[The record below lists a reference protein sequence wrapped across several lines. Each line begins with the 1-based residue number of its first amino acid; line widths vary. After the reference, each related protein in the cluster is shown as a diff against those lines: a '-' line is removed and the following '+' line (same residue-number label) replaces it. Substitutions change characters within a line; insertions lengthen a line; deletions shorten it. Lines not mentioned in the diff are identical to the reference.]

1 MNGIKEVQSTVLLY
15 NLQEGERAQTIRS
28 YLTRAGIRIIDVLP
42 AEYMQRLGSLLMLP
56 GFAKDAP
63 PNIGFSFPE
72 EMLAR
77 KRPLRFA
84 RRQYARRI

>member
-1 MNGIKEVQSTVLLY
+1 MMEVQPAVLLY
-15 NLQEGERAQTIRS
+15 NLQEGERVQTIRS

-63 PNIGFSFPE
+63 PNLGFSFPE
-72 EMLAR
+72 E
-77 KRPLRFA
+77 
-84 RRQYARRI
+84 YARMNNPQGQ